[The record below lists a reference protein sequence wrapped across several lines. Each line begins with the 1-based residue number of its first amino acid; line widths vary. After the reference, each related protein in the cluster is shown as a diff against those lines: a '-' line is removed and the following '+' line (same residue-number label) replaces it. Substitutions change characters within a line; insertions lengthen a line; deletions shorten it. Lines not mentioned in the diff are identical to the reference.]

1 MNTELIRGENMVI
14 IVSGKAVGCARTC
27 SLNTKVNIIGKS
39 TVGSGFWK
47 EYKGVSKEWSL
58 TSDGLAKISDG
69 TNNTFK
75 ELTDIKNAMDPVV
88 VGFTVT
94 DRSSN
99 TYNQYGL
106 AIIVELNASG
116 SVNNIGV
123 YNVTLQGTGEISQF
137 PRPEIV
143 EVVVTVDGENPMIG
157 DAVVTFLPPIITP
170 VSYTIE
176 YGQGD
181 TITETETGV
190 TASPFTFED
199 KDIDDI
205 QAISVWYRMK
215 AVYADGESGYTEK
228 IYPND
233 L

>member
-1 MNTELIRGENMVI
+1 MATTELIRGENMVI

-123 YNVTLQGTGEISQF
+123 YNVTLQGTGLLEQF
-137 PRPEIV
+137 PRPGIISV
-143 EVVVTVDGENPMIG
+143 ELTISDPTA
-157 DAVVTFLPPIITP
+157 DAVVTFSEPLITP
-170 VSYTIE
+170 LSYTIE
-176 YGQGD
+176 YGINDEVLGSH
-181 TITETETGV
+181 TGV
-190 TASPFTFED
+190 MTSPDTFD
-199 KDIDDI
+199 DGPVDDI
-205 QAISVWYRMK
+205 AAEATWFRIK
-215 AVYADGESGYTEK
+215 AVYADGESEYSEK
-228 IYPND
+228 YYP
-233 L
+233 LS

>member
-1 MNTELIRGENMVI
+1 MNTELIRGENMIVI
-14 IVSGKAVGCARTC
+14 AAGKIIGCARTC

-39 TVGSGFWK
+39 TKKSGSWK
-47 EYKGVSKEWSL
+47 EFKGVSKEWSMS
-58 TSDGLAKISDG
+58 SDGLCKVQDS
-69 TNNTFK
+69 TNNTFI
-75 ELTDIKNAMDPVV
+75 ELTDLKNAMAAIV
-88 VGFTVT
+88 VGFTVQ
-94 DRSSN
+94 DIDGEQ
-99 TYNQYGL
+99 YNQYGL

-123 YNVTLQGTGEISQF
+123 YNVTLQGTGLLEQF

-199 KDIDDI
+199 KAIDDI

>member
-1 MNTELIRGENMVI
+1 MATTELIRGENMVI

-116 SVNNIGV
+116 SNNNVGV
-123 YNVTLQGTGEISQF
+123 YNVTIQGTGPLAQF
-137 PRPEIV
+137 PAPEILL
-143 EVVVTVDGENPMIG
+143 VVITENADPG
-157 DAVVTFLPPIITP
+157 LRDATITFTEAIITP
-170 VSYTIE
+170 LSYTIE
-176 YGQGD
+176 FGLIDSVLGTATDVASSPYFMEGQDEGD
-181 TITETETGV
+181 VNAAGTW
-190 TASPFTFED
+190 F
-199 KDIDDI
+199 
-205 QAISVWYRMK
+205 RMK
-215 AVYADGESGYTEK
+215 AIYADGESAYTEK
-228 IYPND
+228 YYPNV
-233 L
+233 